1 VAWSPI
7 QFALA
12 FSLGSSAVVVA
23 VPAFLRDFHASRLAE
38 PLEGLGAI
46 AARASAIGAGLPV
59 GRAFPAG
66 APLTPARVP
75 GATPLLDPPG
85 TWDHASW
92 RLLDFRID
100 EAHLFSFQFDSQNGP
115 ERATFVASAYGDQ
128 DADGTLAEFSVTGEM
143 RQGGDPLIYPVEIYR
158 EVE

>member
-1 VAWSPI
+1 MAWSPI
-7 QFALA
+7 QLALA

-38 PLEGLGAI
+38 PLEGLGDI
-46 AARASAIGAGLPV
+46 AARASALGAGLPV
-59 GRAFPAG
+59 SRAFPASV
-66 APLTPARVP
+66 PLTPTRVP
-75 GATPLLDPPG
+75 GATSLLDPPG

-92 RLLDFRID
+92 RLLDFRFD

-128 DADGTLAEFSVTGEM
+128 DADGTLSEFSVTGELKK
-143 RQGGDPLIYPVEIYR
+143 GGAPLVYPIAIHR